1 MKIVYDD
8 LVEFAEIVLRCSNTV
23 KNGRCMWCPFFDRCE
38 VDRLDSRH
46 VTCGE
51 IEHSREGEA

>member
-38 VDRLDSRH
+38 VDDFATRH
-46 VTCGE
+46 VMHGE
-51 IEHSREGEA
+51 VEHPREGEA